1 MKLTPGLWRARSGS
15 RWYVDWVG
23 KTRATAHNEEEET
36 LMLTAEGKYR
46 MTTGEL
52 HALDLVEPCEP
63 WQEPK
68 LRPWKAEDVPV
79 GAILRNIGGR
89 DPYKWMIVA
98 VCSDGITTCGGNEVL
113 TRDAKLFL
121 EKCEHSID
129 GGKTWLPC
137 GVLEESK

>member
-1 MKLTPGLWRARSGS
+1 MKLTTGFWRAHDGS
-15 RWYVDWVG
+15 KWHVDWVG
-23 KTRATAHNEEEET
+23 KRFACGHSCDVSESVRRWDACGIDSTGFDDEFGEINLISPWTET
-36 LMLTAEGKYR
+36 
-46 MTTGEL
+46 
-52 HALDLVEPCEP
+52 
-63 WQEPK
+63 K
-68 LRPWKAEDVPV
+68 LRPWKANEVPV